1 MQWKDVDCHIN
12 CLDYGNSFSGIQTD
26 CLWQTI
32 CVLERQLLI
41 SIMQKQHSSYSM
53 SWSRNTDESCHSG
66 VWLFHDNAPAG
77 KSLVAQQ
84 ALHDWICSTEPSC
97 LQSRTGSHYLIRNL
111 KYLLRGTWFTDD
123 ESLMIVVKA
132 WFDSQKKNKKFY
144 FQGKN
149 SWEEKLKRCIDVA
162 GEYVKNDII
171 CDLMLIFYRQVAK
184 IFDHPSCWLSN
195 HVSTAIISDSS
206 SINQVQRRRY
216 FRFYVRK

>member
-1 MQWKDVDCHIN
+1 MT
-12 CLDYGNSFSGIQTD
+12 DYLRPGKTTANQHYAEATFKLFDIVKQKHWRKLSLRSLTFS
-26 CLWQTI
+26 WQCTSGQVI
-32 CVLERQLLI
+32 GC
-41 SIMQKQHSSYSM
+41 SASSP
-53 SWSRNTDESCHSG
+53 
-66 VWLFHDNAPAG
+66 WL
-77 KSLVAQQ
+77 
-84 ALHDWICSTEPSC
+84 WICSTEPSC

-111 KYLLRGTWFTDD
+111 FFVEPGLQMMNHWW
-123 ESLMIVVKA
+123 SLSRHGLIV
-132 WFDSQKKNKKFY
+132 KKNKKFY

-206 SINQVQRRRY
+206 SINQVQRRRNVGRTVQLNK
-216 FRFYVRK
+216 FTIADSLLRTNDLC

>member
-1 MQWKDVDCHIN
+1 MTDYLRPGKTTANQHYAEATFKLFDVVKQKHWRK
-12 CLDYGNSFSGIQTD
+12 LSLRSLTFS
-26 CLWQTI
+26 WQCTSGQVI
-32 CVLERQLLI
+32 GC
-41 SIMQKQHSSYSM
+41 SASSP
-53 SWSRNTDESCHSG
+53 
-66 VWLFHDNAPAG
+66 WL
-77 KSLVAQQ
+77 
-84 ALHDWICSTEPSC
+84 WICSTEPSC

-123 ESLMIVVKA
+123 ESLTIVVKA
-132 WFDSQKKNKKFY
+132 WFDSQKNKKFY

-206 SINQVQRRRY
+206 SVNQVPRRRY
-216 FRFYVRK
+216 FRFLIR